1 VPRALRARRANS
13 SSEIAV
19 ALQVCVAK
27 KDVDDPPNPGAPLS
41 EADVKVSA
49 RWRAGEGVG

>member
-1 VPRALRARRANS
+1 LRARRANS